1 MSPEEAYAQL
11 SRALE
16 MRAPRCNGDPRF
28 TDDRIRPATAIE
40 LAEICATCDV
50 ALLCRKYAQLTK
62 PKVGFWA
69 GKRYHVPKPPAPKDH
84 GRRAIRQTRPKHD
97 AAAIAAAKR
106 IAWCRA
112 NAARLR
118 DAVARGDVEP
128 WYLDA
133 AAEYEAQADQLE
145 RASRAA

>member
-1 MSPEEAYAQL
+1 MSPDDAYAQL

-28 TDDRIRPATAIE
+28 SDDRISSATAIE
-40 LAEICATCDV
+40 LAEICARCDV
-50 ALLCRKYAQLTK
+50 ALLCRQYAQLAE
-62 PKVGFWA
+62 PRVGFWA
-69 GKRYHVPKPPAPKDH
+69 GKRYPAPKTPTPKDN
-84 GRRAIRQTRPKHD
+84 GRRAIRQTRPKQD

-112 NAARLR
+112 HAARLR

-133 AAEYEAQADQLE
+133 AAQYEAEADQHEL
-145 RASRAA
+145 ASGAA